1 MEVAVLSTKTF
12 DAIKP
17 RFTEIVDE
25 KTFKKEISFAIQ
37 VLSKNSYLA
46 SATQNSILES
56 VLNIAQIGLTLNPA
70 MKMAYLVPRRV
81 GGQVVCCLE
90 PSYQGLCKLVTDTG
104 SVKNIYAH
112 PVYQND
118 KFSHELGT
126 NVQLVHKPAIGNK
139 GNMIAV
145 YAVAILNDGSK
156 QIEIMDIEEI
166 NKIRDRS
173 EGYKSFKSGKVSSA
187 IWESDYSEMARKTV
201 VKRLTKYLPKTE
213 QWDKVQNAI
222 DLMDQDYKADHH
234 QLDLIEQLMRTS
246 SMDNERKE
254 FYSRRLNMINR
265 ETANQLIDELRE
277 SQVDPILSG
286 NNYNQT
292 QIKDHMSK
300 MPGGSEQVELDI
312 Q

>member
-1 MEVAVLSTKTF
+1 METNQLTVKTF

-25 KTFKKEISFAIQ
+25 ITFKKEISFAMQI
-37 VLSKNSYLA
+37 LGKNSYLA

-70 MKMAYLVPRRV
+70 MKMAYLVPRRA

-112 PVYQND
+112 PVYEND
-118 KFSHELGT
+118 QFSHVLGT
-126 NVQLVHKPAIGNK
+126 NVQLIHKPTISNK
-139 GNMIAV
+139 GSMIAV
-145 YAVAILNDGSK
+145 YAVAILNDDRT
-156 QIEIMDIEEI
+156 QVEVMDIEEV

-173 EGYKSFKSGKVSSA
+173 EGYKSFKSGKASTA
-187 IWESDYSEMARKTV
+187 IWETDYSEMARKTV

-213 QWDKVQNAI
+213 QWDKVQSAI
-222 DLMDQDYKADHH
+222 DLMDQDFKADHY

-246 SMDNERKE
+246 SMDAEKKE
-254 FYSRRLNMINR
+254 YHSRYINMLTR
-265 ETANQLIDELRE
+265 EQANKLIEELRA
-277 SQVDPILSG
+277 SQVDPVLSG
-286 NNYNQT
+286 HNYNQT
-292 QIKDHMSK
+292 QLKEHLGKMSD
-300 MPGGSEQVELDI
+300 GSEQVTLEI
-312 Q
+312 